1 MSINKKIKN
10 ATQNTY
16 DNIQFKSR
24 LETIIY
30 KTLKENGINSL
41 ICYNY
46 KIDKYYMISSS
57 KFKIGIDNLIKR
69 IYNSISNFIIPLF
82 KIFIS

>member
-1 MSINKKIKN
+1 MG
-10 ATQNTY
+10 Y
-16 DNIQFKSR
+16 DISMVYKLDFE
-24 LETIIY
+24 LI

-57 KFKIGIDNLIKR
+57 KFKIEIDVLIKR
-69 IYNSISNFIIPLF
+69 LM
-82 KIFIS
+82 KGRG